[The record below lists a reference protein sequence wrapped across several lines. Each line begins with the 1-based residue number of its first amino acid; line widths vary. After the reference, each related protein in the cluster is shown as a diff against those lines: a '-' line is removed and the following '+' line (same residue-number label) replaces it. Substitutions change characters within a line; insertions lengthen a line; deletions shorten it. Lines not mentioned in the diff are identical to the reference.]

1 MNMLNII
8 VNLLIMA
15 LMILIPTLMCILIAK
30 KPAIAIGL
38 LVFII
43 MYYVADGIREAN
55 FGDLS
60 GSLASVDMEGDTNAK

>member
-30 KPAIAIGL
+30 KPVVAVGL
-38 LVFII
+38 LVFMI
-43 MYYVADGIREAN
+43 MYYLADDFRKTN

-60 GSLASVDMEGDTNAK
+60 TASIVDVEGDINVK